1 MTTSSA
7 DRLHTIYF
15 YAPDRR
21 LHPFFS
27 QPSLS
32 WPEIFEARKLH
43 SGNFTS
49 WILTTYLQLKKI
61 GFDCEVIDHLPS
73 SGIVLADRD
82 TLGNRYPYLGKTF
95 LICAKG
101 DREFHPSAHTHV
113 VHNAMTLADES
124 QSLWHPYYIPH
135 WSQPGIIPRAASR
148 EALVKNIAF
157 MGTRSN
163 LAKDFYTDKWTHAL
177 SDLDCNWMPIFSPD
191 KWSDY
196 NQIDAIVAV
205 RSFDRQTYAHKPAS
219 KLVNCWR
226 AGVPAILS
234 PESAFLSIQ
243 ESALDFQAI
252 SSIEDAIA
260 AVKQLKENPALYL
273 SMVNNGL
280 NRAQEFSDE
289 KITEHWVDF
298 FQSYVSPEY
307 DRWIKASPFSRWR
320 SFAQRYARLK
330 AQRVKNRLSSQLG

>member
-1 MTTSSA
+1 MNHHSS
-7 DRLHTIYF
+7 HTIYF

-21 LHPFFS
+21 LHPFFE

-32 WPEIFEARKLH
+32 WSDISQARKIH

-49 WILTTYLQLKKI
+49 WILSTYLQLKKT
-61 GFDCEVIDHLPS
+61 GLTCEVIDHIPS

-82 TLGNRYPYLGKTF
+82 TLGNRYPYLGKT
-95 LICAKG
+95 LLVCAKG

-113 VHNAMTLADES
+113 VHNSTMLKDKK

-148 EALVKNIAF
+148 ESQVENIAF

-177 SDLDCNWMPIFSPD
+177 SDLGCNWMPVFSPD

-196 NQIDAIVAV
+196 SDIDAVVAV
-205 RSFDRQTYAHKPAS
+205 RSFDGQTYAHKPAS

-226 AGVPAILS
+226 AGVPAILA

-243 ESALDFQAI
+243 KSALDFQAV
-252 SSIEDAIA
+252 SSIEEAIA
-260 AVKQLKENPALYL
+260 AVKQLKEDPALYC
-273 SMVNNGL
+273 SIVNNGL
-280 NRAQEFSDE
+280 ERAQEFSDA
-289 KITEHWVDF
+289 KITEHWVEF
-298 FQSYVSPEY
+298 FQTTVFPDY
-307 DRWIKASPFSRWR
+307 DRWIQASEVSRLLSFS
-320 SFAQRYARLK
+320 QRYAKLK
-330 AQRVKNRLSSQLG
+330 VERVQNRLTRRLNSP